1 MTFQGGGSSPWL
13 SEFETFLSK
22 LDRENLAR
30 ATMPKPQPQPQP
42 PQPQLP
48 GNKDCQQIKPQLP
61 SQTQSQDT
69 AQVLGAGGGEAERSL
84 AWRIPLLR
92 FIIEART
99 ILNVATS
106 DDQVRQR
113 ML

>member
-1 MTFQGGGSSPWL
+1 
-13 SEFETFLSK
+13 
-22 LDRENLAR
+22 
-30 ATMPKPQPQPQP
+30 MPKPPQ
-42 PQPQLP
+42 QLP
-48 GNKDCQQIKPQLP
+48 AQLQGNQDCQLKPQLP

-106 DDQVRQR
+106 DDQVKQR
-113 ML
+113 MLLGKGAKKKEKKKTKKC